1 MRRLTILVFIL
12 SIVLLSACASSN
24 NPAGQDPAD
33 TTTSS
38 LVVSGGE
45 ISKTY
50 TRADLEAL
58 PASQAI
64 FNEITYQGVTISTL
78 IQDAGFDPALVKAI
92 KVVASDGFTVN
103 YDTSQVLVDEVILA
117 YARPD
122 GELAE
127 DDGAFRMVL
136 PGAEGKLNARML
148 VELQVIQ

>member
-1 MRRLTILVFIL
+1 MKRLTILVFIL

-24 NPAGQDPAD
+24 NPAAQDAAN
-33 TTTSS
+33 TTTPS
-38 LVVSGGE
+38 LVVSGGD
-45 ISKTY
+45 ISKSF

-58 PASQAI
+58 PASQAV
-64 FNEITYQGVTISTL
+64 FNDVTYQGVTISTL

-117 YARPD
+117 HARAD
-122 GELAE
+122 GDLAE
-127 DDGAFRMVL
+127 EDGDFRMVL
-136 PGAEGKLNARML
+136 PGAEGKLNPRML

>member
-1 MRRLTILVFIL
+1 MKRWTILIL
-12 SIVLLSACASSN
+12 FIVLLSACASPN
-24 NPAGQDPAD
+24 TPAAQETG
-33 TTTSS
+33 TTTTPS

-45 ISKTY
+45 ISKSY

-58 PASQAI
+58 PASQAV

-78 IQDAGFDPALVKAI
+78 IQDAGFDPTLVKAI

-103 YDTSQVLVDEVILA
+103 YDTTQVLVDDVILA
-117 YARPD
+117 YAHPD
-122 GELAE
+122 GDLSEE
-127 DDGAFRMVL
+127 DGNFRMVL